1 MGDYQPKAYWD
12 KHTIRAL
19 RLHMGLTQAE
29 LARLLGI
36 RQQTVSDWESG
47 IYRPRGASA
56 TLLNIVAE
64 RSGFR
69 YGAGMK

>member
-1 MGDYQPKAYWD
+1 MGDYQPKVSWD
-12 KHTIRAL
+12 KHSIRAL
-19 RLHMGLTQAE
+19 RWHMGLTQAE

-47 IYRPRGASA
+47 TYRPRGASA